1 MRTLITG
8 PTGRVGSR
16 YVRRQLDL
24 HRPVRVLVR
33 SEAQV
38 APWWNGGAEVVI
50 GDLREAET
58 SRRAVEG
65 VDAVVHI
72 AAAFRGVPDDEA
84 YAVNRDATISLARAA
99 LDAGVGRFV
108 FVSTNLVYGPGRGRP
123 SHERDEPHPA
133 GAYPTGKAAAE
144 AELLRLHREH
154 GLPVRVARLAFVY
167 GDGDPHLAESLMW
180 ARRWPPH
187 QRLHLVHHADVAQA
201 LDRILAAE
209 GVDGQVF
216 NVADDAPVTA
226 LELLRANQEEP
237 DPEAGTRP
245 LDDPWA
251 GIVDTCRIR
260 TELGYRPLYPTLFTA
275 QAAGAL

>member
-1 MRTLITG
+1 LRTLITG

-24 HRPVRVLVR
+24 HRTVRVLVR

-38 APWWNGGAEVVI
+38 APWWNGGAEVVS
-50 GDLREAET
+50 GDLREPET

-84 YAVNRDATISLARAA
+84 YVVNRDATIALAHAA
-99 LDAGVGRFV
+99 LDAGVSRFV
-108 FVSTNLVYGPGRGRP
+108 FLSTNLVYGPGRGRP
-123 SHERDEPHPA
+123 SNERDEPQPA

-144 AELLRLHREH
+144 VELLRLHREH

-180 ARRWPPH
+180 ARQWPPH
-187 QRLHLVHHADVAQA
+187 KRLHLVHHADVAQA

-226 LELLRANQEEP
+226 LDLLRANQEEP
-237 DPEAGTRP
+237 DPEAAARP

-260 TELGYRPLYPTLFTA
+260 AELGYRPLYPTLFAA

>member
-24 HRPVRVLVR
+24 RRPVRVLVR

-38 APWWNGGAEVVI
+38 APWWNGGAEVTV
-50 GDLREAET
+50 GDLREPDTAK
-58 SRRAVEG
+58 RALEG
-65 VDAVVHI
+65 VEAVVHI
-72 AAAFRGVPDDEA
+72 AAAFRGVPDAEA
-84 YAVNRDATISLARAA
+84 YAVNRDATIALAQAA
-99 LDAGVGRFV
+99 VDAGVARFV

-123 SHERDEPHPA
+123 AGEGDEPRPA
-133 GAYPTGKAAAE
+133 GAYPVGKAAAE
-144 AELLRLHREH
+144 VELLRLHRER
-154 GLPVRVARLAFVY
+154 GLPVRIARLAFVY
-167 GDGDPHLAESLMW
+167 GDGDPHLAESVAW
-180 ARRWPPH
+180 ARRWAPH
-187 QRLHLVHHADVAQA
+187 RRLHLVHHADVAQA

-237 DPEAGTRP
+237 DPEAATRR
-245 LDDPWA
+245 LDDPWE

-260 TELGYRPLYPTLFTA
+260 TQLGYRPLYPTLYTA